1 MVLPKAIGPQDSD
14 RLLGEL
20 LCAWKNNEEELAYPS
35 DDWFD
40 ELWIYEPS
48 RRAKIRGI
56 MSKLMNF
63 VNDYLVE
70 MEVDGY
76 IRMNDYS
83 KISYNKGYIC
93 IEK

>member
-1 MVLPKAIGPQDSD
+1 
-14 RLLGEL
+14 
-20 LCAWKNNEEELAYPS
+20 
-35 DDWFD
+35 
-40 ELWIYEPS
+40 
-48 RRAKIRGI
+48 

-70 MEVDGY
+70 MEVDDY

>member
-40 ELWIYEPS
+40 ELWIYEPA

-70 MEVDGY
+70 MEVDDY